1 MAFTNLDVSDFGTGF
16 GMKDLPYELRVIERR
31 RREERAKAKEKEQQ
45 SSGNRL
51 NFVDYDDEKKEEIE
65 EKRRAER
72 AKLKE
77 EQQQST
83 ASGSNGNTSF
93 KLEALISFINSAK
106 LAIDDIKNDISQIS
120 LYAESMSNI
129 LIGDDSGLCEA
140 WKTLKETADGLLEA
154 FNSRAEN
161 FITVIENYYKESEQ
175 NSEEWKNKISKINE
189 GFGEIQ
195 GFLKNRN
202 S

>member
-1 MAFTNLDVSDFGTGF
+1 MAFTNLDVSDSGTGQKRNYANF
-16 GMKDLPYELRVIERR
+16 DNYTFDNYTYVDASGERR
-31 RREERAKAKEKEQQ
+31 TLDDLQ
-45 SSGNRL
+45 STLFGA
-51 NFVDYDDEKKEEIE
+51 EKKVNSV
-65 EKRRAER
+65 
-72 AKLKE
+72 LGG

-129 LIGDDSGLCEA
+129 LIGDDSGLCET
-140 WKTLKETADGLLEA
+140 WKALKETADGLLEA

-161 FITVIENYYKESEQ
+161 FIIVIENYYKESVQ
-175 NSEEWKNKISKINE
+175 NSGEWNQKVSKVSQ
-189 GFGEIQ
+189 GLGEIQ
-195 GFLKNRN
+195 SFLR
-202 S
+202 SRSVTS

>member
-1 MAFTNLDVSDFGTGF
+1 MAFTNLDVSDSGTGF

-45 SSGNRL
+45 
-51 NFVDYDDEKKEEIE
+51 
-65 EKRRAER
+65 RAR
-72 AKLKE
+72 LKE

-161 FITVIENYYKESEQ
+161 FITVIENYYKESVQ
-175 NSEEWKNKISKINE
+175 NSGEWNQKVSKVSQ
-189 GFGEIQ
+189 GLGEIQ
-195 GFLKNRN
+195 SFLR
-202 S
+202 SRSS

>member
-1 MAFTNLDVSDFGTGF
+1 MAYTNVAVSDSGGSYSGYNHDTI
-16 GMKDLPYELRVIERR
+16 KKEISRNRVIGGDEHAFNTI
-31 RREERAKAKEKEQQ
+31 ELGEKIKNVI
-45 SSGNRL
+45 SN
-51 NFVDYDDEKKEEIE
+51 
-65 EKRRAER
+65 
-72 AKLKE
+72 
-77 EQQQST
+77 

-93 KLEALISFINSAK
+93 KLEALRDFLNKAKEAIEDIRSDIDQISF
-106 LAIDDIKNDISQIS
+106 
-120 LYAESMSNI
+120 YAEGMADLLN
-129 LIGDDSGLCEA
+129 GDGSGLCEA

-175 NSEEWKNKISKINE
+175 NSEEWKNKVSKINE

>member
-1 MAFTNLDVSDFGTGF
+1 MAYTNVTVSDSGSSYSGYNHDTIN
-16 GMKDLPYELRVIERR
+16 KEIPRNRVIGGDEHAFNTI
-31 RREERAKAKEKEQQ
+31 ELGEKTKNVI
-45 SSGNRL
+45 SN
-51 NFVDYDDEKKEEIE
+51 
-65 EKRRAER
+65 
-72 AKLKE
+72 
-77 EQQQST
+77 

-93 KLEALISFINSAK
+93 KLEALRDFLNKAKEAIEDIKSDIDQISF
-106 LAIDDIKNDISQIS
+106 
-120 LYAESMSNI
+120 YAEGMADLLN
-129 LIGDDSGLCEA
+129 GDDSGLCEA